1 MTHVMTL
8 QKTTRAASIRFL
20 EVFKRLRHI
29 ELHQHI
35 VCERTHTMSMIF
47 RTAAALGLSL
57 EIAQNSL
64 GHHLALLPEVT
75 NPLAQLGLI
84 FGVTFVLVELWD
96 GLKTAARW
104 FIERARAAHAAVR
117 PTARRQRRA

>member
-1 MTHVMTL
+1 
-8 QKTTRAASIRFL
+8 
-20 EVFKRLRHI
+20 
-29 ELHQHI
+29 
-35 VCERTHTMSMIF
+35 MSMIF

-104 FIERARAAHAAVR
+104 FIERVRAAHAAVR
-117 PTARRQRRA
+117 PAVRRQRRA

>member
-1 MTHVMTL
+1 
-8 QKTTRAASIRFL
+8 
-20 EVFKRLRHI
+20 
-29 ELHQHI
+29 
-35 VCERTHTMSMIF
+35 MSMIF

-84 FGVTFVLVELWD
+84 FGATFVMVELWD
-96 GLKTAARW
+96 GLQTLGRW
-104 FIERARAAHAAVR
+104 TVERVRAAKKASHAL
-117 PTARRQRRA
+117 ARKRQKDPA